1 MMFKRILIANRG
13 EIAVRIIR
21 TCREMGIESVAL
33 YDDSDI
39 DSLHVRLA
47 DFCVRLPS
55 PEIFLDETAV
65 LAIAQSQQVDGVH
78 PGYGFLAESASF
90 AQACQDAGIVFIGP
104 PAEVIAAVRQK
115 VAVLGAVRQAGFP
128 TVTNSPDCLDIHD
141 LPAIVA
147 AAEKIGYPLVI
158 KSCRGG
164 RGRGERLV
172 HKAEQLETAVQRA
185 SAESRAVFGSSHIYL
200 ERALLPAHQIGVQL
214 LGDQYGSLIHL
225 GEREGSIIVGNQKI
239 IEEAPSPILN
249 ESQRE
254 AILQTALAIGRMFN
268 YQNVGTVEFLLDGDG
283 NFYFSEMKA
292 RIQVEHS
299 LTEKITGIDLVRQ
312 QILIAAGKSLQ
323 WTQAE
328 VSFSGWAMMC
338 RLNAQDPWQNFLPSP
353 GRLSEVRLPSGPQ
366 VRIDSYVYT
375 GCRVPPK
382 YDSLIA
388 KVTTWGLDRDICLAR
403 MKGALADFILVG
415 TPTNLPLMQRIMH
428 TTAFARAH
436 YNTDFFTK
444 PVANSST
451 SDVQL
456 RDLAVLTAVHFARR
470 HQMFNPSTPA
480 RWQSGWHQD
489 SRRLP
494 Q

>member
-1 MMFKRILIANRG
+1 MFKRILIANRG

-21 TCREMGIESVAL
+21 TCREMGIETVAL

-47 DFCVRLPS
+47 DRCVRLPA
-55 PEIFLDETAV
+55 PEAFLDETAV
-65 LAIAQSQQVDGVH
+65 LKIALSHQVDAIH
-78 PGYGFLAESASF
+78 PGYGFLAERPSF
-90 AQACQDAGIVFIGP
+90 VHACTDVGITFIGP
-104 PAEVIAAVRQK
+104 PAEVIDAVRAK
-115 VAVLGAVRQAGFP
+115 VQVLDKVRQAGFP
-128 TVTNSPDCLDIHD
+128 TVTNSPACLDVHH
-141 LPAIVA
+141 LPSITAT
-147 AAEKIGYPLVI
+147 AEKIGYPLVI
-158 KSCRGG
+158 KSCHGG

-172 HKAEQLETAVQRA
+172 HNPEQLATAVQRA
-185 SAESRAVFGSSHIYL
+185 SAESRAVFGNEHIYL

-214 LGDQYGSLIHL
+214 LGDQYGNLLHL

-249 ESQRE
+249 DTQRA
-254 AILQTALAIGRMFN
+254 AILQTALAIGKLFN
-268 YQNVGTVEFLLDGDG
+268 YQNVGTVEFLLDGKG
-283 NFYFSEMKA
+283 NFYFSEIKA

-299 LTEKITGIDLVRQ
+299 LTEKVTGIDLVRQ
-312 QILIAAGKSLQ
+312 QLLIAAGEPLAWIQ
-323 WTQAE
+323 DDIAIN
-328 VSFSGWAMMC
+328 GWAMMC

-353 GRLSEVRLPSGPQ
+353 GRLTEVRLPSGPQ

-375 GCRVPPK
+375 GSRVPPK
-382 YDSLIA
+382 YDSLVA

-403 MKGALADFILVG
+403 MKGALADFVLVG

-436 YNTDFFTK
+436 YNTDFITR
-444 PVANSST
+444 PIANGE
-451 SDVQL
+451 DAAIQL
-456 RDLAVLTAVHFARR
+456 RDLAVITAVQFARR
-470 HQMFNPSTPA
+470 HQLFNPTTPA